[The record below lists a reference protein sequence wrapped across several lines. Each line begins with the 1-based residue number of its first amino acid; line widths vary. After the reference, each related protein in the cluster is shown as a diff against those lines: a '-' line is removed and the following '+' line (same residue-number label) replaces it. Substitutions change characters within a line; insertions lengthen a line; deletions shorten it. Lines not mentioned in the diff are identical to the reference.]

1 MIRKVKIKL
10 TRENILLII
19 LLIVSII
26 VLLIGLSMATSKT
39 FNRVEGGI
47 IVNKKYIPERQEKKF
62 KKDGMVIV
70 EYTDLQVPEYIF
82 TIKDEKKLSYSEE
95 KINVTQSEYLQ
106 YEIGDYYCRGEEA
119 LNKYGVEKQLL
130 VCMEEPAELIQAI
143 SKAERYPNDEKYIDR
158 LIEEIADVLICIEY
172 LKKIYDIDQSKVE
185 KWESKKLKRVLKRM
199 NEV

>member
-1 MIRKVKIKL
+1 M
-10 TRENILLII
+10 N
-19 LLIVSII
+19 
-26 VLLIGLSMATSKT
+26 
-39 FNRVEGGI
+39 
-47 IVNKKYIPERQEKKF
+47 
-62 KKDGMVIV
+62 VI
-70 EYTDLQVPEYIF
+70 
-82 TIKDEKKLSYSEE
+82 DEK
-95 KINVTQSEYLQ
+95 I
-106 YEIGDYYCRGEEA
+106 IDEA

-172 LKKIYDIDQSKVE
+172 LKRIYDIDQREIE

>member
-1 MIRKVKIKL
+1 MRL
-10 TRENILLII
+10 EII
-19 LLIVSII
+19 IA
-26 VLLIGLSMATSKT
+26 GGKT
-39 FNRVEGGI
+39 EMN
-47 IVNKKYIPERQEKKF
+47 
-62 KKDGMVIV
+62 VI
-70 EYTDLQVPEYIF
+70 
-82 TIKDEKKLSYSEE
+82 DEK
-95 KINVTQSEYLQ
+95 I
-106 YEIGDYYCRGEEA
+106 IEEA

-172 LKKIYDIDQSKVE
+172 LKKIYDIDQSKIE